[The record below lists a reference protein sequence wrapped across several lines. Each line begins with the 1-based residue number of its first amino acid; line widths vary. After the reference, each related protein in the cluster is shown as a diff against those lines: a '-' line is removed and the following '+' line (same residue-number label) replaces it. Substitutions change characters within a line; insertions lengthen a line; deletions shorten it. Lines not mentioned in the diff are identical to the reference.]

1 MGMLAPRDFL
11 ICCASNTGGP
21 VCVDTAANML
31 VYASRV
37 HYSKPFSVASL
48 RFIIFRCR
56 KVLGLNGTLIWP
68 QIFLQQALTNSLLFV
83 NANIP
88 NFSY

>member
-1 MGMLAPRDFL
+1 MGMLVPRDFL

-21 VCVDTAANML
+21 VCDHTATNML
-31 VYASRV
+31 LHALVV
-37 HYSKPFSVASL
+37 NWSKHFSVARL
-48 RFIIFRCR
+48 LYIIFRCR